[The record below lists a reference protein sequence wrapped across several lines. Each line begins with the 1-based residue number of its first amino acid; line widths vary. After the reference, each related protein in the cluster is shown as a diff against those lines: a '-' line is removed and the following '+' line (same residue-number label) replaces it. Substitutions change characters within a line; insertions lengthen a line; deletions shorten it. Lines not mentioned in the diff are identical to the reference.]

1 MTRFL
6 CFLFVHLCAL
16 LLACG
21 AARAAETPDPH
32 PVIKR
37 PFDLPPSATLEY
49 RITARQSGIELAGS
63 AVVRWQADSARY
75 SVSGDTRA
83 ALFGKILDV
92 RSEGA
97 VDAYGLAPAEFAQ
110 KRFRKPQTVVRFDR
124 ETQRIVY
131 PGTDRTYPLQGGE
144 QDRTSIIWQLIAI
157 ARAAP
162 REFKTGSTWA
172 FFVAGPNDA
181 ERWEFTIAGREKIKT
196 PQGAYD
202 AVHLFRS
209 APPGGDQKLDIWLAP
224 SLEWYPVRLRFTEP
238 DGDTIEQSLAKVRH

>member
-6 CFLFVHLCAL
+6 RFLFVPLCAV

-21 AARAAETPDPH
+21 SARAAETPDPH

-63 AVVRWQADSARY
+63 AVVRWQASPEHY
-75 SVSGDTRA
+75 SVAGDTRA

-92 RSEGA
+92 RSEGG
-97 VDAYGLAPAEFAQ
+97 VDAYGLAPVEFAQ
-110 KRFRKPQTVVRFDR
+110 KPFHKSRTVVRFDR
-124 ETQRIVY
+124 ASHRIVY
-131 PGTDRTYPLQGGE
+131 SGTDRGYPLEGGE

-162 REFKTGSTWA
+162 REFKAGSTWA

-181 ERWEFTIAGREKIKT
+181 ERWEFTIAGREKVKT
-196 PQGAYD
+196 PQGAFD

-209 APPGGDQKLDIWLAP
+209 APPRGDQKLDIWLAP

-238 DGDTIEQSLAKVRH
+238 DGDTIEQSLAKVGH